1 MADVLI
7 VDEDP
12 RIRTMLGWY
21 LAVQGHEV
29 RGAGSAAEALDAVAA
44 QEPEVLILDTQLAGT
59 DGHDLLS
66 LLHAQCLAPE
76 ATVVVL
82 TGCKSTDLMVRSWE
96 LGVSVHVTK
105 PVDPE
110 VVAEAVARH
119 LAPRSLALTS

>member
-12 RIRTMLGWY
+12 RSRTMLGWY
-21 LAVQGHEV
+21 LSVQGHEV

-44 QEPEVLILDTQLAGT
+44 QAPEALIIDTELAGT
-59 DGHDLLS
+59 QGHDLLAQ
-66 LLHAQCLAPE
+66 LHAGCLAPE

-82 TGCKSTDLMVRSWE
+82 TGNPSTELMVRSWE

-119 LAPRSLALTS
+119 LAPRALALTS